1 MIGVGRVLLL
11 TALVSWVSVT
21 QAAKLDQAICKAISN
36 KQDRELCLKR
46 YQIDQQRKQ
55 DAKEARDEAHQ
66 KTLLRQREEQS
77 SSLKGYGL
85 PKLKKVSRNRMKVIF
100 DPVIKRIRLKCI
112 GYDKAGNYVYSANFY
127 LRPPSDHGYIYSYG
141 AEKITKVRCY

>member
-1 MIGVGRVLLL
+1 MVISRLLL
-11 TALVSWVSVT
+11 LSALLSWVT
-21 QAAKLDQAICKAISN
+21 IAHAAKLDEAICKAISN

-46 YQIDQQRKQ
+46 YQVDQQRKTE
-55 DAKEARDEAHQ
+55 AKQARDEAQ
-66 KTLLRQREEQS
+66 MQTMRRQREEQS

-85 PKLKKVSRNRMKVIF
+85 PKLKKISRNRMKVIF
-100 DPVIKRIRLKCI
+100 DPVLRRMRLKCI